1 MTSLSTSRQT
11 PVAEVFCPMS
21 SEKSVKIDRNPQ
33 QHAAVVDG
41 QTNYAVCPPPEGLQK
56 NGFCHVSS
64 DIESFFY
71 RQVASAGFSRSQWF
85 LLALAADQT
94 PSFHHAPTIRPE
106 KYVIPPS
113 SHSSVVFVLCRARPD
128 AGAAAPLRD
137 ESKGDGTLPGWQ
149 SCVQD
154 ASPSSS
160 RRRRLPQQSVRRRVP
175 GAYFWS
181 SGSPRSLRSIW

>member
-1 MTSLSTSRQT
+1 MRRNRYECDFVQDLCLLARIKEFHIGCGLRILSVNTCPEPAGARADGRTMTSLSTSRQT

-94 PSFHHAPTIRPE
+94 PSFHHDWMW
-106 KYVIPPS
+106 S
-113 SHSSVVFVLCRARPD
+113 LLSVWL
-128 AGAAAPLRD
+128 
-137 ESKGDGTLPGWQ
+137 EGWWTV
-149 SCVQD
+149 C
-154 ASPSSS
+154 
-160 RRRRLPQQSVRRRVP
+160 
-175 GAYFWS
+175 GM
-181 SGSPRSLRSIW
+181 G

>member
-1 MTSLSTSRQT
+1 MSKSVLEKDGFRRAQQVRTLVPSVPSSKEFHIGCGLRILSVNTCPEPAGARADGRTITSLSTSRQT

-94 PSFHHAPTIRPE
+94 PELKI
-106 KYVIPPS
+106 
-113 SHSSVVFVLCRARPD
+113 
-128 AGAAAPLRD
+128 
-137 ESKGDGTLPGWQ
+137 GTKT
-149 SCVQD
+149 
-154 ASPSSS
+154 
-160 RRRRLPQQSVRRRVP
+160 
-175 GAYFWS
+175 
-181 SGSPRSLRSIW
+181 

>member
-1 MTSLSTSRQT
+1 MSLCKHQVKEFHIGCGLRILSVNTCPEPAGARADGRTITSLSTSRQT

-94 PSFHHAPTIRPE
+94 PSFHHDWMW
-106 KYVIPPS
+106 S
-113 SHSSVVFVLCRARPD
+113 LLSVWL
-128 AGAAAPLRD
+128 
-137 ESKGDGTLPGWQ
+137 EGWWTV
-149 SCVQD
+149 C
-154 ASPSSS
+154 
-160 RRRRLPQQSVRRRVP
+160 
-175 GAYFWS
+175 GM
-181 SGSPRSLRSIW
+181 G